1 MKTLIKTLTLF
12 IVTVVLLSSC
22 SILQR
27 SSGDGFQGIVKY
39 DITYESDELS
49 AADRA
54 QLPTE
59 VVVYIADNKV
69 RNDQISPMYSISS
82 ISDFNDGS
90 TLMLL
95 DAMGQKIA
103 VEQSKEDTEEAMAEL
118 EAPEIRIVEEFKEIK
133 GYRSQKAEV
142 TMNGDI
148 VEVFFTEELDVPEK
162 MNDMSGFKGIKGLL
176 MEYSI
181 IQGEM
186 IMTMTVKEIN
196 STRVRPHMFKIPD
209 GYEIKTPEELGGM
222 FGM

>member
-1 MKTLIKTLTLF
+1 MKTLFKTLSFL
-12 IVTVVLLSSC
+12 VLTAVIFSSC
-22 SILQR
+22 SILQK
-27 SSGDGFQGIVKY
+27 SGDGGFQGIVTY
-39 DITYESDELS
+39 EITYESDELS

-69 RNDQISPMYSISS
+69 RNDQISAFYSMSS

-90 TLMLL
+90 TIILI

-103 VEQSKEDTEEAMAEL
+103 VKQSKEDTEEALAEM
-118 EAPEIRIVEEFKEIK
+118 EAPEIKLIEEFKEIA
-133 GYRSQKAEV
+133 GFRSQKAEV
-142 TMNGDI
+142 NMDGEI
-148 VEVFFTEELDVPEK
+148 VEVFFTNELDVPAQ
-162 MNDMSGFKGIKGLL
+162 MNDLSGFKGIEGLL
-176 MEYSI
+176 MEYTI

-186 IMTMTVKEIN
+186 IMTMTVKDIN

-209 GYEIKTPEELGGM
+209 GYEIKSPEELGGL